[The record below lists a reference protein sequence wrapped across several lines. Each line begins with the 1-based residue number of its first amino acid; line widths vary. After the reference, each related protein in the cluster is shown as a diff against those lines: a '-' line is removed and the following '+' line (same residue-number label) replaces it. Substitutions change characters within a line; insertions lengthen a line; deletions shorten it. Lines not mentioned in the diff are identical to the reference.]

1 MLLLGVGEWGLENAK
16 SSKEKTTLE
25 DALLLLTAVAVWLDG
40 LVALFG
46 ATAGAG
52 ASAVAGAPSGCV
64 CRWPSAISGG
74 DEYGAVVGDWTDGG
88 VDSAATAAP
97 FPRDIIIAAR
107 TAVLSDAAGCEGEE
121 PSVTVDGGERS
132 DGTLS
137 PQCVLGEQ

>member
-1 MLLLGVGEWGLENAK
+1 MRLPQAVLLLGVGEWGLENAK

-25 DALLLLTAVAVWLDG
+25 DALSLLLIAVAVWPDG

-97 FPRDIIIAAR
+97 FP